1 MHVFSCRAF
10 AHIHK
15 DDRFKLDGKARQCI
29 FLGYSDEKL
38 SYRIWDLE
46 NKKVFRSRDEDQTL
60 EDFKKETVH
69 EKGLVD
75 LDLIFP
81 PIAHGDVEK
90 VQDHHDIGINTHV
103 DDVEQRER
111 GSSTLQSPHQY
122 LS

>member
-1 MHVFSCRAF
+1 MKGDDSEKVWSRKEVSYKHLHVFSCRAF

-69 EKGLVD
+69 ANGLVD
-75 LDLIFP
+75 LDLVFSP
-81 PIAHGDVEK
+81 
-90 VQDHHDIGINTHV
+90 N
-103 DDVEQRER
+103 
-111 GSSTLQSPHQY
+111 STW
-122 LS
+122 